1 MKKVAKAIWDKI
13 RWVSLTNKKLDE
25 VILSYVGK
33 ENANIVPDIREQIH
47 KISYEEA
54 KNEEYIEENVSTE
67 INEYGDMKIEREAL
81 ANGRYPLAAESFY
94 ITIIPEMR

>member
-1 MKKVAKAIWDKI
+1 MKNIAQSIWEEIK
-13 RWVSLTNKKLDE
+13 WTSLTNKDLDE
-25 VILSYVGK
+25 IILSKVG
-33 ENANIVPDIREQIH
+33 NPNIVPDIREQIH

-54 KNEEYIEENVSTE
+54 KNEEYIEEYISTE

-94 ITIIPEMR
+94 IIIIPELR

>member
-1 MKKVAKAIWDKI
+1 MMKNIAQSIWEEIKWI
-13 RWVSLTNKKLDE
+13 SLTNKDLDKI
-25 VILSYVGK
+25 ILSKVG
-33 ENANIVPDIREQIH
+33 NPNIVPDIREQIH

-54 KNEEYIEENVSTE
+54 KSEEYIEEHVDTE
-67 INEYGDMKIEREAL
+67 INKFGDMEIQREAL